1 LGDRQRLLAFV
12 AWGINSK
19 EGEQKTH
26 YCKYFRWLGLKKM
39 MNPQSPFWSLPTDQ
53 VLQQTHSTTSGLSRQ
68 DAKQRLSEY
77 GANSLKQKH
86 KSSVFILLLNQFK
99 SPIILILIFAAVLS
113 IFLKDAL
120 DATIILT
127 IVLISGLLG
136 FWQERGASNAVEK
149 LLALVQVKATV
160 LRDSQAQ
167 EIPNEEVVPGD
178 IVVLCAGKNIPG
190 DCLVLESKDL
200 SVNEAALT
208 GETYPVDKLNG
219 VLPAVTGLNQ
229 RTNSLYMGTNVISG
243 TAKAVVVHTGKETE
257 FGKVSERLKL
267 RPPETE
273 FEHGLSKFGYFL
285 MEVTLVLVALIFAAN
300 VYLHRP
306 VLESFMFSLALAVG
320 LTPQLLPAIVS
331 VNLARGA
338 QTMAKKRVIVKR
350 LPAIE
355 NFGSMNVFCTD
366 KTGTLTEGAV
376 KIHSAVDVEGKESVG
391 AASPQANRVLLY
403 AYLNAASESGYVN
416 PIDAAIRE
424 YKTFDI
430 SGYQKLDEVPYDFNR
445 KRLSILF
452 KKDNSHLIVT
462 KGALKNILD
471 VCSIVETA
479 EGKKIDIG
487 DQRQKLHQQAEDLG
501 SKGFRAL
508 GVAYRDFNQDSF
520 SKDDETNMTFLGYL
534 ALFDPPK
541 AGIADTLKELELLGV
556 TPKMI
561 TGDSKAVAI
570 SIIQQV
576 GLPEPKALTGSE
588 LEKLSDEALMHRVQD
603 TNVFAEVEPN
613 QKERIIIALKKAGNV
628 VGYLGDGINDASALH
643 AADVGISVESAVD
656 VAKEA
661 ADIVLM
667 EKDLNVL
674 LAGVKEGRVTFANT
688 LKYVFMATS
697 ANFGNM
703 FSMAGI
709 SLVLPFLPLLPSQI
723 LLTNLL
729 TDFPELTIAT
739 DRVDKEL
746 VNKPRRMD
754 IKFIRNF
761 MIVFGLLSSIFDYLT
776 FGALLLLLHA
786 QPEQFRTGWFLESV
800 ISASLVV
807 LVVRTRQSILNSKPG
822 KYLLRATLATIGVT
836 IITPWTPLATL
847 LGFQPLPL
855 IFMLVLGAIVVFYVT
870 AAENV
875 KRVFYS
881 RVKF

>member
-1 LGDRQRLLAFV
+1 
-12 AWGINSK
+12 
-19 EGEQKTH
+19 
-26 YCKYFRWLGLKKM
+26 
-39 MNPQSPFWSLPTDQ
+39 MNPQLSTFWSLSTDQ
-53 VLQQTHSTTSGLSRQ
+53 VLQQTHSKTSGLSRQ

-86 KSSVFILLLNQFK
+86 ESSAWMLLLNQFK

-113 IFLKDAL
+113 IFLKDVA
-120 DATIILT
+120 DAIIILA
-127 IVLISGLLG
+127 IVFISGLLG

-160 LRDSQAQ
+160 LRDGESQ
-167 EIPNEEVVPGD
+167 EIPTEEIVRGD

-200 SVNEAALT
+200 SVDEAALT
-208 GETYPVDKLNG
+208 GETYPVDKLSG
-219 VLPAVTGLNQ
+219 VLPAETGLAQ

-243 TAKAVVVHTGKETE
+243 TAIAVVVHTGKETE

-273 FEHGLSKFGYFL
+273 FEIGLGKFGYFL
-285 MEVTLVLVALIFAAN
+285 MEVTLILVVLIFVAN

-306 VLESFMFSLALAVG
+306 VLESFLFSLALAVG

-338 QTMAKKRVIVKR
+338 KKMAKKQVIVKR

-366 KTGTLTEGAV
+366 KTGTLTEGEV
-376 KIHSAVDVEGKESVG
+376 KIHSAVDVEGKESDH
-391 AASPQANRVLLY
+391 VLLY

-452 KKDNSHLIVT
+452 KQESKHLIIT

-471 VCSIVETA
+471 VCSNVETV
-479 EGKKIDIG
+479 EGKTIDIA
-487 DQRQKLHQQAEDLG
+487 DQQQKLHQQAEDLG
-501 SKGFRAL
+501 RKGFRAL

-541 AGIADTLKELELLGV
+541 AGIADTLKELQLLGI

-561 TGDSKAVAI
+561 TGDSKAVAM

-576 GLPEPKALTGSE
+576 GLPQPKALTGSE
-588 LEKLSDEALMHRVQD
+588 LEKLSDEALMHRVQQ

-674 LAGVKEGRVTFANT
+674 VEGVKEGRITFANT

-709 SLVLPFLPLLPSQI
+709 SLFLPFLPLLPSQI

-739 DRVDKEL
+739 DRVDREL

-807 LVVRTRQSILNSKPG
+807 LVVRTRQSIFNSKPG
-822 KYLLRATLATIGVT
+822 KYLLMATLATIGVT
-836 IITPWTPLATL
+836 IIIPWTPLARL
-847 LGFQPLPL
+847 FGFQPLPL
-855 IFMLVLGAIVVFYVT
+855 SFVLVLGAIVVFYVT

-875 KRVFYS
+875 KRVFYNH
-881 RVKF
+881 VKF

>member
-1 LGDRQRLLAFV
+1 
-12 AWGINSK
+12 
-19 EGEQKTH
+19 
-26 YCKYFRWLGLKKM
+26 
-39 MNPQSPFWSLPTDQ
+39 MNPQLSTFWSLPTDQ
-53 VLQQTHSTTSGLSRQ
+53 VLQQTHSTTSGLSSQ

-77 GANSLKQKH
+77 GANSLKQTH
-86 KSSVFILLLNQFK
+86 KSSALVLLLNQFK
-99 SPIILILIFAAVLS
+99 SPIILILIFAALLS

-120 DATIILT
+120 DAIIILA

-160 LRDSQAQ
+160 LRDNQSQ
-167 EIPNEEVVPGD
+167 EIPNQEVVPGD

-219 VLPAVTGLNQ
+219 VLPAETGLNQ

-243 TAKAVVVHTGKETE
+243 TGKAVVVHTGKETE

-366 KTGTLTEGAV
+366 KTGTLTEGEV
-376 KIHSAVDVEGKESVG
+376 KIHSAVDVEGKDSD
-391 AASPQANRVLLY
+391 RVLLY

-416 PIDAAIRE
+416 PIDKAIRE

-452 KKDNSHLIVT
+452 KKDSTHLIVT

-471 VCSIVETA
+471 VCSTVETA
-479 EGKKIDIG
+479 EGKTIDIA

-508 GVAYRDFNQDSF
+508 GVAYRDCDRDSF
-520 SKDDETNMTFLGYL
+520 TKDDETNMTFMGYL

-541 AGIADTLKELELLGV
+541 PGIADTLKELQQLGV

-561 TGDSKAVAI
+561 TGDSKAVAM

-588 LEKLSDEALMHRVQD
+588 LEKLSDEALMHRVQE

-674 LAGVKEGRVTFANT
+674 IEGVKEGRITFANT

-709 SLVLPFLPLLPSQI
+709 SLFLPFLPLLPSQI

-776 FGALLLLLHA
+776 FGALLFLLHA
-786 QPEQFRTGWFLESV
+786 QPQQFRTGWFLESV
-800 ISASLVV
+800 ISASMVV
-807 LVVRTRQSILNSKPG
+807 LVVRTRKSIFSSKPG
-822 KYLLRATLATIGVT
+822 KYLLMATLATVGVT
-836 IITPWTPLATL
+836 IVIPWTPLGTL
-847 LGFQPLPL
+847 LGFQRLPL
-855 IFMLVLGAIVVFYVT
+855 SFMLVLAGIVMLYIT

>member
-1 LGDRQRLLAFV
+1 
-12 AWGINSK
+12 
-19 EGEQKTH
+19 
-26 YCKYFRWLGLKKM
+26 
-39 MNPQSPFWSLPTDQ
+39 MNPQLSTFWSLPTDQ
-53 VLQQTHSTTSGLSRQ
+53 VLQQTHSTTAGLSRQ

-86 KSSVFILLLNQFK
+86 KSSAWMLLLNQFK

-113 IFLKDAL
+113 IFLRDAA
-120 DATIILT
+120 DATIILA

-160 LRDSQAQ
+160 LRDGQSQ
-167 EIPNEEVVPGD
+167 EIPNEEVVRGD
-178 IVVLCAGKNIPG
+178 IVLLCAGKNIPG

-200 SVNEAALT
+200 SVGEAALT
-208 GETYPVDKLNG
+208 GETYPVDKLSG
-219 VLPAVTGLNQ
+219 VLPAETGLGQ

-243 TAKAVVVHTGKETE
+243 TAIAVVVHTGKETE

-273 FEHGLSKFGYFL
+273 FERGLSKFGYFL
-285 MEVTLVLVALIFAAN
+285 MEVTLILVVLIFVAN

-338 QTMAKKRVIVKR
+338 KKMAKKQVIVKR

-366 KTGTLTEGAV
+366 KTGTLTEGEV
-376 KIHSAVDVEGKESVG
+376 KIHSAVDVEGQESDRVD
-391 AASPQANRVLLY
+391 SPQATRVLLY

-416 PIDAAIRE
+416 AIDTAIRE

-430 SGYQKLDEVPYDFNR
+430 SSYQKLDEVPYDFNR

-452 KKDNSHLIVT
+452 KKESTHLIIT

-471 VCSIVETA
+471 VCSTVETA
-479 EGKKIDIG
+479 EGKTIDIV

-501 SKGFRAL
+501 SKGFRTL

-534 ALFDPPK
+534 TLFDPPK
-541 AGIADTLKELELLGV
+541 AGIADTLKELQLLGI

-561 TGDSKAVAI
+561 TGDSKAVAM

-576 GLPEPKALTGSE
+576 GLPQAKAMTGSE
-588 LEKLSDEALMHRVQD
+588 LEKLSDEALMQRVQQ

-643 AADVGISVESAVD
+643 AADVGISVDSAVD

-667 EKDLNVL
+667 AKDLNVL
-674 LAGVKEGRVTFANT
+674 VEGVKEGRVTFANT

-729 TDFPELTIAT
+729 TDFPELTIAS

-822 KYLLRATLATIGVT
+822 KYLLMATLATIGVT
-836 IITPWTPLATL
+836 IIIPWTPLAIR
-847 LGFQPLPL
+847 LGFKALPL
-855 IFMLVLGAIVVFYVT
+855 SFVLVLGAIVLFYVT